1 MAGPQIRWEGV
12 DPGYWG
18 SKACSQGKQVQAAWS
33 KASTEEIPTQFFYL
47 VVCVNEPLYYLR
59 QGLHVSCYV

>member
-18 SKACSQGKQVQAAWS
+18 SKACSQGKQVHAAWGES
-33 KASTEEIPTQFFYL
+33 IHGGNSNTVLLPSG
-47 VVCVNEPLYYLR
+47 VC
-59 QGLHVSCYV
+59 